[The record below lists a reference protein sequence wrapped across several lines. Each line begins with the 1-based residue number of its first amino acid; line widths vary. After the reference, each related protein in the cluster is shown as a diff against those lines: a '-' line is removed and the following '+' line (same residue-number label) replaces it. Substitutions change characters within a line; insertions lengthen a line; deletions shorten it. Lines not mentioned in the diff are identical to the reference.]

1 MTLFIMGF
9 IIFCCGIIYR
19 LIVIYA
25 KKQDSEKQEKTE
37 IYSKTETKTS
47 GIE

>member
-9 IIFCCGIIYR
+9 IIFCCGIIFR
-19 LIVIYA
+19 LVLIYT
-25 KKQDSEKQEKTE
+25 KNQDYEKQEKTE

>member
-1 MTLFIMGF
+1 MSLFIMGL

-19 LIVIYA
+19 LIVIYTR
-25 KKQDSEKQEKTE
+25 KQDSEKQNKTE
-37 IYSKTETKTS
+37 IYSETETKTS

>member
-1 MTLFIMGF
+1 MTLFTIGF

-25 KKQDSEKQEKTE
+25 KKQDSEKQNKTE